1 MSEPVLYGVAEA
13 VRRLEEYVLTHT
25 ITAAGLH
32 RLLGDVVQAVRREQ
46 PPF

>member
-1 MSEPVLYGVAEA
+1 MSEPLLYGVAEA

-25 ITAAGLH
+25 ITAEGLH
-32 RLLGDVVQAVRREQ
+32 RIVADVVQAVRHET